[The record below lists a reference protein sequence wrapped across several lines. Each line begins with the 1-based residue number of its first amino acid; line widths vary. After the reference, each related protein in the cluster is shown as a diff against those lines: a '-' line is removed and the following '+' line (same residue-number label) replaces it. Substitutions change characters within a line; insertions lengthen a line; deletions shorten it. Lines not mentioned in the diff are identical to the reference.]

1 MCEDAATVEERLC
14 ASCNCLL
21 PRLSP
26 PDLID
31 ALAVLKPLPSYTRHL
46 LEQRYY
52 DYSDIPGVFYLLSLS
67 H

>member
-1 MCEDAATVEERLC
+1 MCILQ
-14 ASCNCLL
+14 LL
-21 PRLSP
+21 APPPLSP

-31 ALAVLKPLPSYTRHL
+31 ALSVLKPLSSYSRHL